1 MPPAP
6 LPPIA
11 FLDRDG
17 TIIEDTGYVRD
28 ADSVTLVAGAA
39 GAVARLNA
47 AGVPVVV
54 VTNQSGIARGILT
67 WDQYHRVA
75 ERVDALLADFGARI
89 DATSVC
95 PHAPEIDGPCECR
108 KPATGGHREAAA
120 RLGIS
125 VTGGWCVGDRLT
137 DVEPATALGG
147 PGTLVLTGAGA
158 EHAPAAR
165 ARGFAIAQD
174 LAAAVEQVLGGA
186 ARAGYI

>member
-1 MPPAP
+1 MADAP

-28 ADSVTLVAGAA
+28 PDAMTVLAGAA
-39 GAVARLNA
+39 RAIARLNV

-75 ERVDALLADFGARI
+75 ERLDTLLAGFGARI

-108 KPATGGHREAAA
+108 KPATGGHRAAAA
-120 RLGIS
+120 RLGLS
-125 VTGGWCVGDRLT
+125 ATGGWCVGDRLT
-137 DVEPATALGG
+137 DLEPATALGG
-147 PGTLVLTGAGA
+147 RGTLVLTGDGLGH
-158 EHAPAAR
+158 ESAAR
-165 ARGFAIAQD
+165 EGGFAIAAD
-174 LAAAVEQVLGGA
+174 LATAVAQVLG
-186 ARAGYI
+186 

>member
-1 MPPAP
+1 MSPAP
-6 LPPIA
+6 RPPIA

-28 ADSVTLVAGAA
+28 PDSMTMLAGAA
-39 GAVARLNA
+39 AAIARLNA

-75 ERVDALLADFGARI
+75 ERLDELLAGFGARI
-89 DATSVC
+89 DATAVC

-125 VTGGWCVGDRLT
+125 AAGGWCVGDRLG
-137 DVEPATALGG
+137 DLEPATALGG
-147 PGTLVLTGAGA
+147 HGTLVLTGDGAG
-158 EHAPAAR
+158 HAAAAR
-165 ARGFAIAQD
+165 AGGFAVAAD
-174 LAAAVEQVLGGA
+174 LAAAVEQVLG
-186 ARAGYI
+186 